1 MHKII
6 ELFGKQFV
14 LYSDGRLFD
23 IEKGE
28 FRKTHTNFNGYF
40 DYALYHNGERKIIS
54 VHRLVAETF
63 IPNPD
68 GKPCID
74 HINTI
79 KTDNRVSNLRWCTQ
93 QENMLN
99 PLTYEKI
106 NEAKKKPIVG
116 MDKNGNEVCRFDCVN
131 DAVAAG
137 YSRHCGCVA
146 NGKRIRSN
154 NLYWKWL

>member
-23 IEKGE
+23 IENGE
-28 FRKTHTNFNGYF
+28 FRTTHTTPNGYLEYVF
-40 DYALYHNGERKIIS
+40 HYEREYKFIL

-63 IPNPD
+63 IPNPE
-68 GKPCID
+68 GKLCID

-79 KTDNRVSNLRWCTQ
+79 KTDNRIQNLRWCSH

-99 PLTYEKI
+99 PLTYERV

-137 YSRHCGCVA
+137 YSRHCGDVA

-154 NLYWKWL
+154 KLYWKWL

>member
-6 ELFGKQFV
+6 ELFGKQFI

-28 FRKTHTNFNGYF
+28 FKKTHTRPNGYMEYTF
-40 DYALYHNGERKIIS
+40 GEGGDNHFIS
-54 VHRLVAETF
+54 IHRLVAEIF
-63 IPNPD
+63 IPNPE

-79 KTDNRVSNLRWCTQ
+79 KTDNRVQNLRWCTQ

-99 PLTYEKI
+99 PLTYQRV
-106 NEAKKKPIVG
+106 NDAKKKPIVG
-116 MDKNGNEVCRFDCVN
+116 MDKNGNEVCRFDCV
-131 DAVAAG
+131 DKAVEAG
-137 YSRHCGCVA
+137 YSRHIGDVA

-154 NLYWKWL
+154 KLYWKWL